1 MQQAYIPRRVV
12 SHLNELR
19 RYFPVIS
26 LTGPRQAGKTTL
38 LVNEFSDYRYVS
50 FEDPQS
56 REAFE
61 ADPRGFLATYD
72 GEVIFDEAQRVPELF
87 SYLQRVVDQ
96 DRRPG
101 RFVLSGSQNFL
112 LLEGITQS
120 LAGRVGMVRLLPL
133 DFLELRDSE
142 LFTEDVAQTLYRGFY
157 PELFQMNMPASF
169 FYPNY
174 VASYLER
181 DISRLVQTSNMS
193 DFRRF
198 LAYCAAMVGQQVNYS
213 AIANALRI
221 SGPTVKT
228 WMHYLEQSFIIFRI
242 GPYFNNFGKRLI
254 KTEKLYFY
262 DTGLACYLLRLS
274 SAEALRTSTHYGA
287 LFENLIV
294 ANYSKTRLHRGEQ
307 HPFYFYRDS
316 NGVEVDLLDER
327 DGTTYLTEIKSGIT
341 QRNQWA
347 KNLHAVA
354 QLVEGK
360 VQKQVVYGGPEQ
372 LRIKDV
378 LFQPWFNALDHE

>member
-1 MQQAYIPRRVV
+1 
-12 SHLNELR
+12 
-19 RYFPVIS
+19 
-26 LTGPRQAGKTTL
+26 
-38 LVNEFSDYRYVS
+38 
-50 FEDPQS
+50 
-56 REAFE
+56 
-61 ADPRGFLATYD
+61 LATYD

-87 SYLQRVVDQ
+87 SYLQKVVDE

-112 LLEGITQS
+112 LHRGITQS
-120 LAGRVGMVRLLPL
+120 LAGRVGVVRLLPMDL
-133 DFLELRDSE
+133 SELRANE
-142 LFTEDVAQTLYRGFY
+142 LLPEDAASALYRGFY
-157 PELFQMNMPASF
+157 PELFQTDMPSGF

-181 DISRLVQTSNMS
+181 DISHLIQASNMG

-198 LAYCAAMVGQQVNYS
+198 LAYCAAMVGQAVNYT

-221 SGPTVKT
+221 SSPTVKT

-242 GPYFNNFGKRLI
+242 GPYFKNFGKRLV

-274 SAEALRTSTHYGA
+274 SPEALRASDHYGA
-287 LFENLIV
+287 LFENFIA
-294 ANYSKTRLHRGEQ
+294 ANVSKSRWHRGEQ
-307 HPFYFYRDS
+307 RPFYFYRDS

-327 DGTTYLTEIKSGIT
+327 DGTTFLTEIKSGVT

-354 QLVEGK
+354 QLIDGP
-360 VQKQVVYGGPEQ
+360 VQKQVIYGGREQ
-372 LRIKDV
+372 LHIQDV
-378 LFQPWFNALDHE
+378 LYQPWFESIND